1 MPRPYPVVF
10 LQKASVS
17 DKSSTSA
24 QISGAAGSL
33 TFSATSRNP
42 GSPSCRIVR
51 IAIVKPLRLSHF
63 RPFPFT
69 RFRSSKHR
77 FNHRHIR
84 NRILERYRNL
94 AALANR
100 PRERIPLN
108 RILIAN
114 GNHFYPDA
122 SAKHISSIINKNSC
136 STVRRRVKWYLDLHP
151 PLCPQKLHPL
161 VPHQLLTPPQHPS
174 PRS

>member
-69 RFRSSKHR
+69 RFEQFCNRSEEHTSELQSHLNLVCR
-77 FNHRHIR
+77 LL
-84 NRILERYRNL
+84 LE
-94 AALANR
+94 
-100 PRERIPLN
+100 
-108 RILIAN
+108 
-114 GNHFYPDA
+114 
-122 SAKHISSIINKNSC
+122 KKN
-136 STVRRRVKWYLDLHP
+136 
-151 PLCPQKLHPL
+151 
-161 VPHQLLTPPQHPS
+161 
-174 PRS
+174 